1 MALPQAVFFGVDLV
15 KFGIDFVNFYALY
28 LAISLTLNLEAGY
41 TGVPNF
47 GKVLYVAGGAA
58 VVGLPSRRLTAYLY
72 GVNTPGRHISF
83 NAQISPQVNNLLE
96 SHPVFA

>member
-28 LAISLTLNLEAGY
+28 FAISLTLNLEAGN

-47 GKVLYVAGGAA
+47 GKGLHVAGGAA
-58 VVGLPSRRLTAYLY
+58 VAGSVSGRIPAYVY
-72 GVNTPGRHISF
+72 RINTHGEYVTSNGQRITP
-83 NAQISPQVNNLLE
+83 VNNHIP
-96 SHPVFA
+96 SDHGD